1 MDKLIANLDTIN
13 NCSLELDE
21 KSRYFASKKSTFSA
35 YSFGS
40 CATLS
45 NFLRELQ
52 TSYTNTSLN
61 IKEVYQVLDQFSQ
74 DVEALERKAS
84 YGYG

>member
-1 MDKLIANLDTIN
+1 MDQLIANLDTIN

-40 CATLS
+40 CVTLS

-52 TSYTNTSLN
+52 TSYINTSLKFY
-61 IKEVYQVLDQFSQ
+61 IKVRPRIPRNRD
-74 DVEALERKAS
+74 LEDRP
-84 YGYG
+84 